1 MLDKT
6 IEIPLVKLKNNK
18 GQIAGLPKNPRI
30 LKDEEYKTLLQS
42 IKDDPEMLSLRE
54 LIVYPL
60 NGGFVVIGGNMR
72 LKALQE
78 LKYKSAPCKVL
89 KPDTP
94 VEKLRAFLIKDNV
107 SAGQWDWDV
116 IANEFDADQ
125 VQDWGVDIPAIK
137 EPKSKK
143 NDEDDIPDLDFY
155 NSMLNDCIYESNN
168 KFDIPTLDIAKQ
180 AGKVIIPVWPW
191 GADSRLRQGIA
202 TYHFYVDDYRF
213 EAIWKDP
220 VKVLTSGCR
229 QVVEPNLSL
238 SDATPIAYGLHQ
250 IYKKRWI
257 TRYFQECNILAYADL
272 NVAPKFYEYNQMG
285 LPKGW
290 NAFWTRGYAD
300 ALTCLDLEL
309 KIAQKVSGLQSP
321 NLIVYGGGEKVKE
334 FCENHNLV
342 YIEQF
347 INDK

>member
-6 IEIPLVKLKNNK
+6 TEIPLVKLKINK

-42 IKDDPEMLSLRE
+42 IKDDPEMLALRE
-54 LIVYPL
+54 LVVFPL
-60 NGGFVVIGGNMR
+60 NGHYIVIGGNMR
-72 LKALQE
+72 LRALQE

-89 KPDTP
+89 KSDTP
-94 VEKLRAFLIKDNV
+94 LEKLKAFLIKDNV
-107 SAGQWDWDV
+107 SAGQWDWDM
-116 IANEFDADQ
+116 IANEFDSDQ

-137 EPKSKK
+137 EPKAKK
-143 NDEDDIPDLDFY
+143 DEDDIPDLDFY
-155 NSMLNDCIYESNN
+155 NSMLNDCLYESNN
-168 KFDIPTLDIAKQ
+168 KFDIPTLDIKKQ

-257 TRYFQECNILAYADL
+257 TRYFQDCNILAYADL

-285 LPKGW
+285 LPEGW
-290 NAFWTRGYAD
+290 NAFWTRGYSD

-309 KIAQKVSGLQSP
+309 KIAQKVSGVQSP
-321 NLIVYGGGEKVKE
+321 NLIVYGGGDKVKE

>member
-6 IEIPLVKLKNNK
+6 VEVPLAKLKINK
-18 GQIAGLPKNPRI
+18 GQIPGLPKNPRI
-30 LKDEEYKTLLQS
+30 LKDEDYRILLQS

-54 LIVYPL
+54 LIVFPL
-60 NGGFVVIGGNMR
+60 NGHFIVIGGNMR
-72 LKALQE
+72 LRALQE
-78 LKYKSAPCKVL
+78 LKYKTAPCKVL
-89 KPDTP
+89 TADTP
-94 VEKLRAFLIKDNV
+94 LEKLKAFLVKDNV
-107 SAGQWDWDV
+107 SAGKWDWDV
-116 IANEFDADQ
+116 IANEFDSDQ

-137 EPKSKK
+137 EKK
-143 NDEDDIPDLDFY
+143 TKDEDVDTTDLDFY
-155 NSMLNDCIYESNN
+155 NSMLSDCIYESNN
-168 KFDIPTLDIAKQ
+168 KFDIPTLDITKQ
-180 AGKVIIPVWPW
+180 AGKVVIPVWPW
-191 GADSRLRQGIA
+191 GAQSRLRQGVA
-202 TYHFYVDDYRF
+202 TFHFYVDDYRF

-220 VKVLTSGCR
+220 VKVLASGCR

-300 ALTCLDLEL
+300 ALKCLDLEM

-321 NLIVYGGGEKVKE
+321 NLVVYGGGDKVKE